1 MFFLEGYDIK
11 VLFNLGGI
19 SMKMLND
26 LLLKGGDIKIG
37 FLLIKLKD
45 IKIKMK

>member
-1 MFFLEGYDIK
+1 
-11 VLFNLGGI
+11 
-19 SMKMLND
+19 MKMLND

-45 IKIKMK
+45 IKMK

>member
-1 MFFLEGYDIK
+1 MFFLEGFDTK
-11 VLFNLGGI
+11 VLINLGGI
-19 SMKMLND
+19 SIEMLND

>member
-1 MFFLEGYDIK
+1 MK
-11 VLFNLGGI
+11 VLINLGGI
-19 SMKMLND
+19 SIKMLSD
-26 LLLKGGDIKIG
+26 LLLMGGDIKIG

>member
-1 MFFLEGYDIK
+1 MK
-11 VLFNLGGI
+11 VLINLGGI
-19 SMKMLND
+19 SIKMLSD